1 MILAWASYFLK
12 KKSRHGSEVSRNMLV
27 TDEDNFIRVDVVK
40 FCQLDSELEK
50 NSGTA
55 LIHVN
60 ISMNKY

>member
-1 MILAWASYFLK
+1 
-12 KKSRHGSEVSRNMLV
+12 MLV